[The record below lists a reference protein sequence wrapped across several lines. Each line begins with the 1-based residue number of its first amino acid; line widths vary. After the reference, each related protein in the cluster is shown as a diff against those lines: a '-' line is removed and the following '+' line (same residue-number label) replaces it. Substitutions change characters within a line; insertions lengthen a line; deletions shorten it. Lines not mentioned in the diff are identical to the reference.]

1 MAIHVYRVLIEG
13 FVVDH
18 DFGGRGPKVTPG
30 DWLPHDILKAM
41 SANVRITETLI
52 ATIEDTPNEIGGE
65 E

>member
-30 DWLPHDILKAM
+30 DWPLDALVEAM
-41 SANVRITETLI
+41 GANVQITETLI
-52 ATIEDTPNEIGGE
+52 ATIEDTPIEIGE